1 MRGDE
6 TVRLNVLMRRLC
18 NHVYMAEL
26 PKPDDLARAPPP
38 FHSGLTFTLSP
49 RQGLT
54 QIHLNGFNKVTE
66 Q

>member
-26 PKPDDLARAPPP
+26 PKPDDLARAPPLP
-38 FHSGLTFTLSP
+38 I
-49 RQGLT
+49 QG
-54 QIHLNGFNKVTE
+54 
-66 Q
+66 